1 MMEMM
6 NNITIE
12 KHNGVYVLRDDLL
25 PGGSKSILMEHILD
39 DKYNEYV
46 YASPV
51 YGAFQIALSIW
62 CKDNNKKATIFC
74 AKRNQLHPNTI
85 KCMRNGANVIEVEC
99 GYLTVVNKRAEDYCK
114 LSKALKLEFGA
125 KTDISKNILSNRMRE
140 IIKEI
145 GHEPKE
151 IWCPIGSGTLV
162 ESILMATE
170 KSKVIGV
177 QVGAEYNN
185 NNNRLYVIKYNKP
198 FDKPSTFIA
207 PFPSMKNYDLK
218 AWEMC
223 MKYKKTDDVFFWNV
237 YG

>member
-1 MMEMM
+1 MEMM

-12 KHNGVYVLRDDLL
+12 KHNNVYVLRDDLL

-39 DKYNEYV
+39 PSYDEYV

-62 CKDNNKKATIFC
+62 CNNNNKKATIFC
-74 AKRNQLHPNTI
+74 AKRNKLHKNTRTCI
-85 KCMRNGANVIEVEC
+85 KYNANVIEVEC

-114 LSKALKLEFGA
+114 QTKSLKLDFGA
-125 KTDISKNILSNRMRE
+125 KTQLAKQLLANRMKQV
-140 IIKEI
+140 IKII

-162 ESILMATE
+162 ESILMATT
-170 KSKVIGV
+170 KAKIIGV
-177 QVGAEYNN
+177 QVGAEYINDDK
-185 NNNRLYVIKYNKP
+185 RLYILKYNKP
-198 FDKPSTFIA
+198 FDKPSLFKA
-207 PFPSMKNYDLK
+207 PFPSIENYDLK

-223 MKYKKTDDVFFWNV
+223 MKYKKTDDCFFWNV

>member
-1 MMEMM
+1 MS
-6 NNITIE
+6 NITIE

-25 PGGSKSILMEHILD
+25 PGGTKSILMEHILD
-39 DKYNEYV
+39 QSYDEYV

-62 CKDNNKKATIFC
+62 CRDNNKKATIFC
-74 AKRNQLHPNTI
+74 AKRKDTHMNTI
-85 KCMRNGANVIEVEC
+85 KCIRYGAKVIEVDN
-99 GYLTVVNKRAEDYCK
+99 GYLNVVTKRAEDYCK
-114 LSKALKLEFGA
+114 STGALKLEFG
-125 KTDISKNILSNRMRE
+125 SKNDLSKKIISNRMRNV
-140 IIKEI
+140 IDII

-177 QVGAEYNN
+177 QVGAEYKNYN
-185 NNNRLYVIKYNKP
+185 DRLYLIKYDKP
-198 FDKPSTFIA
+198 FDKISNFIA
-207 PFPSMKNYDLK
+207 PFPSIKNYDLK
-218 AWEMC
+218 AWELC

>member
-1 MMEMM
+1 M
-6 NNITIE
+6 NNIIIE
-12 KHNGVYVLRDDLL
+12 EHNEVRVLRDDLL
-25 PGGSKSILMEHILD
+25 PGGTKSILMEHILD
-39 DKYNEYV
+39 RNYNEYV

-62 CKDNNKKATIFC
+62 CNMNNKKATIFC
-74 AKRNQLHPNTI
+74 AKRKELHLNTI
-85 KCMRNGANVIEVEC
+85 KCIRYNAKVIEVEN
-99 GYLTVVNKRAEDYCK
+99 GYLNVVNKRAEDYCK
-114 LSKALKLEFGA
+114 INKSLKLEFGA
-125 KTDISKNILSNRMRE
+125 KTKESKLLISNRMKQV
-140 IIKEI
+140 IDII
-145 GHEPKE
+145 GHEPRE

-177 QVGAEYNN
+177 QVGAEYDKYHE
-185 NNNRLYVIKYNKP
+185 RLKVIKYNKP

>member
-1 MMEMM
+1 M

-12 KHNGVYVLRDDLL
+12 EYNGVKVLRDDLL
-25 PGGSKSILMEHILD
+25 PGGTKSILMQHILD
-39 DKYNEYV
+39 DKYDEYV

-62 CKDNNKKATIFC
+62 CNMNNKKATIFC
-74 AKRNQLHPNTI
+74 AKRKELHPNTI
-85 KCMRNGANVIEVEC
+85 KCMRYNANVIEVDA

-114 LSKALKLEFGA
+114 KTGSLKLQFGA
-125 KTDISKNILSNRMRE
+125 NTNESKKIISNRMRDV
-140 IIKEI
+140 INII

-162 ESILMATE
+162 ESILLATT

-177 QVGAEYNN
+177 QVGAEYTKSHE
-185 NNNRLYVIKYNKP
+185 RLMVIKYDKP
-198 FDKPSTFIA
+198 FDKPSNFIS

-218 AWEMC
+218 AWELC

>member
-1 MMEMM
+1 M

-12 KHNGVYVLRDDLL
+12 EYNGVKVLRDDLL
-25 PGGSKSILMEHILD
+25 PGGTKSILMQHILD
-39 DKYNEYV
+39 DKYDEYV

-62 CKDNNKKATIFC
+62 CNMNNKKATIFC
-74 AKRNQLHPNTI
+74 AKRKELHPNTI
-85 KCMRNGANVIEVEC
+85 KCLRYNANVIEVES
-99 GYLTVVNKRAEDYCK
+99 GYLNVVNKRAEDYCK
-114 LSKALKLEFGA
+114 KTKSLKLQFGA
-125 KTDISKNILSNRMRE
+125 NTDEAKNIISDRMRGV
-140 IIKEI
+140 INVI

-177 QVGAEYNN
+177 QVGAEYTKKNK
-185 NNNRLYVIKYNKP
+185 RLLVIKYDKP
-198 FDKPSTFIA
+198 FDKPSTFIS

-223 MKYKKTDDVFFWNV
+223 MKYKKSDDVFFWNV